1 MKFEVFRWHCILL
14 WIAEMFV
21 WTCHGLKIFEVLDFV
36 NRWYQVML
44 QIEVQTVQSGVFHVQ
59 KSPRQCSLQ
68 QGTMTNFDKISS
80 RLFKGTLKGHSR
92 DTLCLGTDISCWI
105 WLVGF
110 CSLNISAAF
119 TLSPPAIGL
128 KACQAGWAGTSAAQ
142 LSDLLRNYSVGQWH
156 FTGWIVFLNHVKV
169 LLGCLYVSYKHILAS
184 WSINTTFHRF
194 SL

>member
-1 MKFEVFRWHCILL
+1 MPEVHSSCDRRKTKKKRGRGGLKFEVFRWHCILL

-80 RLFKGTLKGHSR
+80 RLFKGTLKGHSMFGHRYFMLNLTCWVLQPEHLCRFHPFTTCDRFESLPGRLSR
-92 DTLCLGTDISCWI
+92 DLG
-105 WLVGF
+105 
-110 CSLNISAAF
+110 SAALRF
-119 TLSPPAIGL
+119 
-128 KACQAGWAGTSAAQ
+128 AQ
-142 LSDLLRNYSVGQWH
+142 KLLCWTV
-156 FTGWIVFLNHVKV
+156 
-169 LLGCLYVSYKHILAS
+169 
-184 WSINTTFHRF
+184 TFHRVNCVF
-194 SL
+194 